1 MVYVPETTP
10 LSEKLALA
18 APAAT
23 VPEVA
28 VPIVVAPCF
37 TVNVT
42 VPSFTVAV
50 DGLFAV
56 TFAVRLALPPV
67 VPLAPA
73 IEECLLVP
81 FYVQG
86 KAAGTIWANTRSSFS
101 GVLIAGILFSL
112 FRQP

>member
-18 APAAT
+18 APAAS

-56 TFAVRLALPPV
+56 TFAVRFALPPV
-67 VPLAPA
+67 VPLAFPTVVVVSALLTVSVPA
-73 IEECLLVP
+73 VAAELVLK
-81 FYVQG
+81 FGLV
-86 KAAGTIWANTRSSFS
+86 AA
-101 GVLIAGILFSL
+101 VL
-112 FRQP
+112 

>member
-67 VPLAPA
+67 VPLAFPTVVAVSALLTVRVPA
-73 IEECLLVP
+73 VAAELLLKFGVD
-81 FYVQG
+81 
-86 KAAGTIWANTRSSFS
+86 AAG
-101 GVLIAGILFSL
+101 L
-112 FRQP
+112 